1 MATDIDTGLNMMNSY
16 AMYPDMAPVYD
27 EPRVGENVITQGLTK
42 DLEEF
47 YDKTESSADREKAL
61 QLLTS
66 LKFGQEIKHPN
77 YPPLERPH
85 TAMPTYGGRNP
96 YQTTYTK
103 DYPFKESSVTAIRP
117 MSSQGF
123 AASHD
128 LSGPIGA
135 TTYHNDFSSAPQ
147 RPASPVRSGTA
158 SGSRNNKPHPLQ
170 SFMVW
175 KFPSKARA
183 EQKES
188 PWSEELTDDMIKQV
202 HKRLCQSTYQS
213 DFLGIPQGFQVKS
226 AYNLPPDWKANIPYT
241 LDSVARYSFQTPS
254 QQDELKLPA
263 SRYGSNKKKQF
274 VASGTIPTASSRYMH
289 IKQRTTYDRHYND
302 NSPAVVTQIKDT
314 GKKLGTEALRK
325 HMEKTEG
332 EEKDL
337 VGKMLEAYEMGGYE
351 PMGGVPNVQ
360 PPPPRP
366 NSRASVNSKRSYKPP
381 STPISNFS
389 ANSSGVHPFRMGRT
403 PTPSHRSP
411 STPSCGRPDS
421 GYQNRLGM
429 HIPPTPISLPMKGS
443 RTPSTPISVPYTPPM
458 FLS

>member
-16 AMYPDMAPVYD
+16 AMYPDMAPVYG

-61 QLLTS
+61 QLLTN
-66 LKFGQEIKHPN
+66 LKFGQEIRN
-77 YPPLERPH
+77 YNQYPVERPH
-85 TAMPTYGGRNP
+85 TAMPTYAGRNP

-103 DYPFKESSVTAIRP
+103 DYPHKESSVTAVRP

-128 LSGPIGA
+128 LNGPIGA
-135 TTYHNDFSSAPQ
+135 TTYHNDFTPVPQ

-175 KFPSKARA
+175 KFPSRARA

-213 DFLGIPQGFQVKS
+213 DYLGIPQGFQVKT

-254 QQDELKLPA
+254 QQDELRLPA
-263 SRYGSNKKKQF
+263 SRYGSNKKKQV
-274 VASGTIPTASSRYMH
+274 VASGTIPTASNRYMH
-289 IKQRTTYDRHYND
+289 IKQRTTYDRHFND
-302 NSPAVVTQIKDT
+302 NSPAVVTQIQES
-314 GKKLGTEALRK
+314 GKKIGAEVLRK
-325 HMEKTEG
+325 HLEKTEG
-332 EEKDL
+332 EGVQNLNFNSSSTEL
-337 VGKMLEAYEMGGYE
+337 NRPVLRMQQRSNTPMLPRLSMTHGA
-351 PMGGVPNVQ
+351 VPLLD
-360 PPPPRP
+360 
-366 NSRASVNSKRSYKPP
+366 RASDWPG
-381 STPISNFS
+381 T
-389 ANSSGVHPFRMGRT
+389 VHT
-403 PTPSHRSP
+403 
-411 STPSCGRPDS
+411 
-421 GYQNRLGM
+421 
-429 HIPPTPISLPMKGS
+429 
-443 RTPSTPISVPYTPPM
+443 
-458 FLS
+458 